1 MKLCLSR
8 RELSAYDL
16 DFTEFSAVTRHLQQ
30 LQSDCASTNHLSD
43 PLQLRKM
50 LQREEPVCCEP
61 KLFVGGLRFDATR
74 EEVVNQFQQYGP
86 IKTCVLLH
94 HKDTGKSK
102 GCAMVQYLKW
112 AHAEATVQ
120 QLNGTNSALSG
131 EARPMI
137 VKFADPQR

>member
-1 MKLCLSR
+1 MVIRYLKQAQTDGAS
-8 RELSAYDL
+8 
-16 DFTEFSAVTRHLQQ
+16 VTY
-30 LQSDCASTNHLSD
+30 TFD
-43 PLQLRKM
+43 PLQCRKM

-74 EEVVNQFQQYGP
+74 EEVINQFQQYGP

-102 GCAMVQYLKW
+102 GCAMVQFLKW
-112 AHAEATVQ
+112 AHAEAAVQ

-131 EARPMI
+131 DARPMI